1 MIDEKPAGKHITIG
15 SLASN
20 PNKLSQEFSRKRILE
35 RYNEMLASSPLISEA
50 SDTGSDSM
58 SEADESEIHIRMED
72 DDNI

>member
-1 MIDEKPAGKHITIG
+1 MDEKPAGENITIG

-35 RYNEMLASSPLISEA
+35 RYNEMLAISPLISEA

-58 SEADESEIHIRMED
+58 SDVEESEIHIRMDD
-72 DDNI
+72 DDNT